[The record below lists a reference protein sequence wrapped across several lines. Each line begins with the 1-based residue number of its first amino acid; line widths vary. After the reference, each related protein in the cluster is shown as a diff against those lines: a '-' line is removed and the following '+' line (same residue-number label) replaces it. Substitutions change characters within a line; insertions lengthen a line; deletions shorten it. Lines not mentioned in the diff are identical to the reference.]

1 MKSHTKF
8 QIELIV
14 GASDL
19 LFADYEK
26 RNAIWLEHTINISE
40 VTIENIS
47 PNLIEYLVAILI
59 FLKLCA
65 P

>member
-1 MKSHTKF
+1 M
-8 QIELIV
+8 QLIV
-14 GASDL
+14 GASEL
-19 LFADYEK
+19 LSAEYEK
-26 RNAIWLEHTINISE
+26 RNAIWLENTINISE

-59 FLKLCA
+59 FLKLRA

>member
-1 MKSHTKF
+1 M
-8 QIELIV
+8 QLIV
-14 GASDL
+14 GASEL
-19 LFADYEK
+19 LFAEYEK
-26 RNAIWLEHTINISE
+26 RNAIWLENTINISE

-59 FLKLCA
+59 FLKLRA